1 MEAAGGTGSATGR
14 GGADAASRA
23 KGRPGAGEAAGGEG
37 PGPALHGKLADAA
50 AGLHR
55 LTGLPLRVAV
65 ESEDGEQVVHDSLE
79 GAAPPA
85 ALTERTLGGSRG
97 GRGRVAWPAGRDLDE
112 AGEAVARLLDRH
124 LRLEEENRLFVQEL
138 SERYEQISLLTSISE
153 TLGSVIQLDRAAEE
167 ILGDVVDVTGAA
179 RATLWLHEP
188 GDDALSLLATRGME
202 DPAVRRVDPADEDSV
217 VAGVFRSQEPLL
229 VEPDGQGLAPELRGA
244 WEGFGGAPLLV
255 VPVTCSGPEGE
266 GRRVGVLGLVGR
278 RDGSRF
284 TAGDRKLMTAIASQV
299 GAVVE
304 NGRLV
309 RESLRRERL
318 AAELG
323 LAHDLQLKLLPNPSD
338 LADLTGVA
346 ARCEPA
352 ESVGGDFYH
361 LIRLSG
367 GRLGVMLGD
376 VSSHGISASLI
387 MAQAMSAAGIV
398 AREEERPGAVLGRM
412 DRVLRRELASAE
424 MYVTL
429 FYAVV
434 EPGAASLRYASA
446 GHPHAFLVSGGEARR
461 LGALD
466 RPLGLEPEP
475 DHRERRVEVP
485 EDGGLLF
492 LFTDGLFEPASGA
505 WRASERRIVSAAVDA
520 AGEGPEAV
528 VAATFESSAR
538 QVQGDW
544 DDRTAVAV
552 ELLGDRAGGGGG
564 R

>member
-1 MEAAGGTGSATGR
+1 MEAAGGAGSGTD
-14 GGADAASRA
+14 GGGPDAASRA
-23 KGRPGAGEAAGGEG
+23 RARPGGGGAAGEV
-37 PGPALHGKLADAA
+37 PGSALPGRMADAA
-50 AGLHR
+50 ARLHR
-55 LTGLPLRVAV
+55 LTGLPLRVVVA
-65 ESEDGEQVVHDSLE
+65 SEDGELVVHDSLE
-79 GAAPPA
+79 DGAPPA
-85 ALTERTLGGSRG
+85 GLTERTLGGRRG
-97 GRGRVAWPAGRDLDE
+97 GRGRVAWPAGRDRDE
-112 AGEAVARLLDRH
+112 AGEAVARLLDGH

-167 ILGDVVDVTGAA
+167 ILADVVDVTGAA
-179 RATLWLHEP
+179 RASLWLHEP
-188 GDDALSLLATRGME
+188 GADALSLLATRGME
-202 DPAVRRVDPADEDSV
+202 DPVVRRVDPGDEDSV
-217 VAGVFRSQEPLL
+217 VAGVFRSQQPLL
-229 VEPDGQGLAPELRGA
+229 VEPDGQGLAQELRGA
-244 WEGFGGAPLLV
+244 WEGFGGAPLLI

-323 LAHDLQLKLLPNPSD
+323 LAHDLQLTLLPDPSD

-434 EPGAASLRYASA
+434 EPGGSFLRYASA
-446 GHPHAFLVSGGEARR
+446 GHPHAFLVAGGEARR

-466 RPLGLEPEP
+466 LPLGLQPGA

-485 EDGGLLF
+485 EGGGLLF

-505 WRASERRIVSAAVDA
+505 WRASEGRIVSAAVEA
-520 AGEGPEAV
+520 ADEGPEAV
-528 VAATFESSAR
+528 VEATFEGSDR

-552 ELLGDRAGGGGG
+552 ELRPDRAGGGEG